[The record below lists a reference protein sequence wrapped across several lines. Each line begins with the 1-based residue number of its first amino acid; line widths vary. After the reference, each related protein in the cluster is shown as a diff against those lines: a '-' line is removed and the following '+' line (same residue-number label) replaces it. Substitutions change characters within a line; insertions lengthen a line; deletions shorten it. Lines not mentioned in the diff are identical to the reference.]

1 MAGEGF
7 VAKVP
12 LALAGRAL
20 EALFFVLLGGA
31 VFVQT
36 LLRLTLKSSG
46 LAYGKPLT
54 LPVSPAETPLYL
66 AHALFTGI

>member
-54 LPVSPAETPLYL
+54 LPVSLRKTR
-66 AHALFTGI
+66 FI